1 MATLR
6 DVKRKINSIRSTQTI
21 TRTMRMISASK
32 LRRAQDE
39 LEKVTAYALAS
50 EGLLSRL
57 ASRIPEGAHPLI
69 GGREEVKKV
78 LLFPIASDRG
88 LSGAFNLNVA
98 TAVERFVLEERSHYE
113 KIGVYLVGRKI
124 RDYLRRRKIGTEK
137 EWLDLKTAGAD
148 IAGKMA
154 EDLTDLYLKGEY
166 DRVYLIYTHFHS
178 AIKQEVR
185 FEEFLPLKA
194 EKTGDERG
202 LSLRAGHGDDTRPLH
217 PPLRAHEDLLRPRR
231 VADIGARVAHGG
243 DGERDQQLRRD
254 DRPSHA
260 RLQQDAPA
268 EHHQRD
274 DGYRGRRRGAAEQLK
289 EAA

>member
-6 DVKRKINSIRSTQTI
+6 DVKRKINSIKSTQTI

-57 ASRIPEGAHPLI
+57 ASRIPEGSHPLI
-69 GGREEVKKV
+69 GEREEVKKV

-98 TAVERFVLEERSHYE
+98 TAVERFILAERPHYE

-124 RDYLRRRKIGTEK
+124 RDYLRRRKIRTEK
-137 EWLDLKTAGAD
+137 EWLDVKVAGTD

-178 AIKQEVR
+178 AIRQEVR

-194 EKTGDERG
+194 EKTGDATDYLYEPDMASILVRFIPHYV
-202 LSLRAGHGDDTRPLH
+202 LTRIYYALIESQTSEH
-217 PPLRAHEDLLRPRR
+217 ASRMATMENATNNCGEMIDHLTLVYNKTRQQSITNEMM
-231 VADIGARVAHGG
+231 DIVGGAEA
-243 DGERDQQLRRD
+243 
-254 DRPSHA
+254 
-260 RLQQDAPA
+260 LQSS
-268 EHHQRD
+268 
-274 DGYRGRRRGAAEQLK
+274 
-289 EAA
+289 